1 MSQGRRRR
9 LQIVAAGFDSLG
21 ARHLAQRCSRRY
33 IAAMT
38 DHPRQLSDLTGFTSL
53 DEFGVMPREEK
64 LEATLANPQLPGAM
78 KLGTVKAITK
88 ARIRHQ
94 FANLLSAE
102 FPHMQEALGELR
114 AENPKVYL
122 DQIMGLAEFAIPKLK
137 SVEVEREGDSERA
150 AKEMT
155 MTELM
160 NALMAPEDDP
170 VVSEQ

>member
-1 MSQGRRRR
+1 
-9 LQIVAAGFDSLG
+9 
-21 ARHLAQRCSRRY
+21 
-33 IAAMT
+33 MT

-64 LEATLANPQLPGAM
+64 LEATLAQPEVPGGM
-78 KLGTVKAITK
+78 KLGTIKAITK

-94 FANLLSAE
+94 FANLLAAE
-102 FPHMQEALGELR
+102 FPNMQTALGELR
-114 AENPKVYL
+114 KENPKVYL
-122 DQIMGLAEFAIPKLK
+122 DQVMGLAEFAIPKLK

-160 NALMAPEDDP
+160 NALMAPEDDQ
-170 VVSEQ
+170 VVAEQ